1 MPDGHHMLL
10 DQVYHFIPLRNSSL
24 TLVAGSRMDYHPTS
38 DPRTESS
45 RRSSYYSGCKSDL
58 ESSLTHIKLHLGD
71 LSFLPGRVV
80 SDFMRLGDIGI
91 RIGFYQTESRRL
103 PWKFEGALANEN

>member
-1 MPDGHHMLL
+1 MPDGLHMLL

-24 TLVAGSRMDYHPTS
+24 TLVAGSRVDYHPAS

-58 ESSLTHIKLHLGD
+58 ESSLSHTHQTSSGRPE
-71 LSFLPGRVV
+71 LPSWACCFGFSAVGGHWHPNWILPNRKQAIA
-80 SDFMRLGDIGI
+80 LEI
-91 RIGFYQTESRRL
+91 RGSV
-103 PWKFEGALANEN
+103 G